1 MIIQLEKESLYAT
14 FSVDDF
20 PHLDNTT
27 SSMSPSMVEYY
38 LSDLSTSS
46 ECEEHYI
53 NKSNIQQTI
62 YLGDYS
68 LFLDYDNNIFLEF
81 IEKEDDYET
90 QSLW

>member
-1 MIIQLEKESLYAT
+1 MIIQLEKESLYST

-20 PHLDNTT
+20 SHLDNIT

-46 ECEEHYI
+46 ESQGDYI
-53 NKSNIQQTI
+53 NRSNIQQTI

-68 LFLDYDNNIFLEF
+68 LFLDYDDNIFLEF